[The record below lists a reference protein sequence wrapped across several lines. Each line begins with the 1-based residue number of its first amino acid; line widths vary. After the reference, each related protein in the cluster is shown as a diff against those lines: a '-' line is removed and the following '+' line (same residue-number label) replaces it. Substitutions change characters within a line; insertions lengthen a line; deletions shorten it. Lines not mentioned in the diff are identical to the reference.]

1 VIRKFINKYFFPTE
15 KLLTHSRM
23 ADYSD
28 FEDCLRDPY
37 RDDPKW
43 EPWHANAVDV
53 VGGPADESSSEESGL
68 RIVHRCSD
76 F

>member
-1 VIRKFINKYFFPTE
+1 
-15 KLLTHSRM
+15 M